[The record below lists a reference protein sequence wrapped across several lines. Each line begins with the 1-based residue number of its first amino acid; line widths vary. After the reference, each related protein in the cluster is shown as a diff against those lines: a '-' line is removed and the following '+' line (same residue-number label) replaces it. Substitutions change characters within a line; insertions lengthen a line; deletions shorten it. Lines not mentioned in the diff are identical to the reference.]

1 MNNPSKASDGELKQ
15 LFDSFG
21 PNPGMTFGAFRAEI
35 RKLTDPV
42 QMQADLGA
50 LLRQRAAGRLTKNR
64 IDSALRRN

>member
-1 MNNPSKASDGELKQ
+1 MKNPSNTTDGELKQ

-35 RKLTDPV
+35 RKLSDPV
-42 QMQADLGA
+42 QMRRDLDA
-50 LLRQRAAGRLTKNR
+50 VLRQRAAGRLTKNR